1 MKKLLLAGV
10 IAFGL
15 CSFSQAKAQTA
26 VTAETTQMQKNPDWK
41 MIKQKLNMT
50 NDQVTKIKNYA
61 SVAKTRRDAVK
72 SDPLLTAQQR
82 TDRIQNIKDELKDK
96 VASVL
101 TADQKAKIQ
110 AYRDRKE
117 ASPLDAIRVDD

>member
-10 IAFGL
+10 IALGL
-15 CSFSQAKAQTA
+15 GSFSQVNAQSAAKE
-26 VTAETTQMQKNPDWK
+26 ETTQMQKNPDWK
-41 MIKQKLNMT
+41 MIKEKLNMT
-50 NDQVTKIKNYA
+50 DDQVTKIKNYA

-72 SDPLLTAQQR
+72 SDPLLSDQQR
-82 TDRIQNIKDELKDK
+82 TDRVQNIKDELKDK
-96 VASVL
+96 IASVL
-101 TADQKAKIQ
+101 NADQKAKIQ

>member
-15 CSFSQAKAQTA
+15 CSFTQAKAQNGAKEETA
-26 VTAETTQMQKNPDWK
+26 QMQKKPDWK
-41 MIKQKLNMT
+41 MIKEKLNMT
-50 NDQVTKIKNYA
+50 NDQVTKIKSYA

-72 SDPLLTAQQR
+72 SDPLLTVQQR
-82 TDRIQNIKDELKDK
+82 ADRIQNIKDELKDK
-96 VASVL
+96 IGGVL
-101 TADQKAKIQ
+101 NADQKAKIK
-110 AYRDRKE
+110 AYRERKE

>member
-10 IAFGL
+10 FAFGL
-15 CSFSQAKAQTA
+15 FSFSANAQTGSK
-26 VTAETTQMQKNPDWK
+26 AETTQSQKQPDWK
-41 MIKQKLNMT
+41 LIKEKLNLSD
-50 NDQVTKIKNYA
+50 DQVSKIKTYA
-61 SVAKTRRDAVK
+61 GIAKTRRDAVK
-72 SDPLLTAQQR
+72 TDALLSDQQK

-96 VASVL
+96 IGSVL
-101 TADQKAKIQ
+101 NADQKAKIQ